1 MNTRARMITGLVA
14 AGVTVAAA
22 VPFLSNV
29 VSAADHLDAPK
40 TTANQAADITDIYAW
55 HTDDAKIVVVLNFA
69 GLGEAGAQP
78 VLDDK
83 IVYGIHVDNDGDNV
97 ADFDTWVR
105 FGKNGS
111 GEWGVQV
118 VDLPGGNTPIS
129 GALGDGIDAG
139 LGLRAWAGLADDPFF
154 FDLEGFKDTLT
165 SGTISFMSGRDTF
178 AKTNVMSIVLQMS
191 ADAVLGGGNTIQVW
205 GSTRGPA

>member
-14 AGVTVAAA
+14 AGTVAAA

-83 IVYGIHVDNDGDNV
+83 IVYGVHVDNDGDNQ

-118 VDLPGGNTPIS
+118 VDLPGGNTPVS

-178 AKTNVMSIVLQMS
+178 AKTNVMAIVLQMS